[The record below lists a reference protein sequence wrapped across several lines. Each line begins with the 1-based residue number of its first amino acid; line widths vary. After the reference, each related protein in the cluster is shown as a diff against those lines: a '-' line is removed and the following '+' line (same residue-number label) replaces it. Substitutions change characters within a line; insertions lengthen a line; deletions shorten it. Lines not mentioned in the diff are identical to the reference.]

1 MKRTIYSRYLDWDL
15 DTVVRT
21 VAPEDRNASESGRY
35 FVRGIAKIGADAK
48 RSLYSAHTEQVFIS
62 ETFGDASL
70 ADKYHEEAANQLR
83 NMIDQL
89 KF

>member
-21 VAPEDRNASESGRY
+21 VAPGDQNGSESGRY
-35 FVRGIAKIGADAK
+35 SVRGIAKMGADGK
-48 RSLYSAHTEQVFIS
+48 RSLYSSHTEQVFIS
-62 ETFGDASL
+62 EPFDDVSL
-70 ADKYHEEAANQLR
+70 ADKYHEEATSQLR

-89 KF
+89 KL